1 MQKKKMYWDL
11 GILPLINLDIVAF
24 FQNNIVKNCWNN
36 LRRISFLGGGSSI
49 LISSTTGTGSC
60 GGGGGG
66 TGSGGGVG
74 SWAGVG
80 SGGGGE
86 GGVSTTGSGLGAA
99 GTFCFFGLV
108 FFASSSWVL
117 KIFFWKGVDILILV
131 FYTIFV

>member
-1 MQKKKMYWDL
+1 MSANSYSTLITECLELYKNFIFGTSLCQKKKMYWDL

-80 SGGGGE
+80 SGGSGT
-86 GGVSTTGSGLGAA
+86 TTGSGSGLGT
-99 GTFCFFGLV
+99 GTFCFFGL
-108 FFASSSWVL
+108 AGCSS
-117 KIFFWKGVDILILV
+117 
-131 FYTIFV
+131 